1 MLPLQPATLSRGS
14 GTRLWPLSLEKYPK
28 QLLTID
34 SALTMLQATTQRMAG
49 FRGADSIEGAPVRA
63 PIVVCNEEYRYAT
76 AEQLRSA
83 GCNDARIVLEAVG
96 RNTAPALTLA
106 ARLSAVD
113 GADAI
118 LLVIDAGWR
127 CFSKSGPSFSGRTV
141 RN

>member
-1 MLPLQPATLSRGS
+1 MHPLQPVILSGGS
-14 GTRLWPLSLEKYPK
+14 GTRLWPLSREKYPK
-28 QLLTID
+28 QLLAIGGE
-34 SALTMLQATTQRMAG
+34 LTMLQATAQRMAG
-49 FRGADSIEGAPVRA
+49 FEGSDSLGRPSARA
-63 PIVVCNEEYRYAT
+63 PIVVCNEEYRYVT
-76 AEQLRSA
+76 AEQLRSV
-83 GCNDARIVLEAVG
+83 GRNDARIVLEPVG

-106 ARLSAVD
+106 ARLSAAD